1 MEKIALRILDILSD
15 VRLTV
20 KDIDYLAWHLVY
32 HSPKPMQKRLLI
44 LADAIQVHHNDIME
58 DTNND
63 QYTLF

>member
-20 KDIDYLAWHLVY
+20 KDIDYLAWQLIY
-32 HSPKPMQKRLLI
+32 QSPKSMQKRLLI
-44 LADAIQVHHNDIME
+44 LADAIQVHHHQIME
-58 DTNND
+58 EDNND

>member
-44 LADAIQVHHNDIME
+44 LADAIQVHHHTIME
-58 DTNND
+58 EDNND